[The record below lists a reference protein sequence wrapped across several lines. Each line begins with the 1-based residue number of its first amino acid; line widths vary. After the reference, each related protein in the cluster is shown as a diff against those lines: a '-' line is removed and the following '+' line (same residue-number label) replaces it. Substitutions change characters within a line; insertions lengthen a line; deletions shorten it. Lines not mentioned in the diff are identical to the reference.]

1 MKIAYTMSPNQGDT
15 DQILARLAAKLM
27 TGGVHACGVVQI
39 NTEKEDSRHLCDMDV
54 QVLPDGPVIRISQS
68 LGPEARG
75 CRLDPSA
82 LEDAVAEVAARLGNG
97 VDVLILNKFGKH
109 EADGRGFRDL
119 IAQALSRGI
128 PVITGVNKQ
137 NLESFLEF
145 SDGFASQVSPD
156 IDALSEWL
164 NATLE

>member
-27 TGGVHACGVVQI
+27 TGGMRACGVVQI

-109 EADGRGFRDL
+109 EADGRGFRD
-119 IAQALSRGI
+119 
-128 PVITGVNKQ
+128 
-137 NLESFLEF
+137 
-145 SDGFASQVSPD
+145 
-156 IDALSEWL
+156 
-164 NATLE
+164 